1 VGYKDGSVVNTV
13 GYKLR
18 NMKILWLTLALA
30 ISVVPGITAGVSLTG
45 QTIDCLGGSRYSL
58 ANIPVYAF
66 NAGKSDKLNDLIL
79 AADMPVASDD
89 IEVAKRAWNS
99 SEQLVRFAKTAP
111 RLARTV
117 SKRDGSFTMDLPSF
131 AGDLIVF
138 AWAPSDEGPK
148 FNYAYARVKSKG
160 LASPIIVAFTA
171 GCSK

>member
-1 VGYKDGSVVNTV
+1 
-13 GYKLR
+13 
-18 NMKILWLTLALA
+18 MKILWLTLALA
-30 ISVVPGITAGVSLTG
+30 ISVVPGITVGVSLTG

-117 SKRDGSFTMDLPSF
+117 SKGTAHSRWICQALP
-131 AGDLIVF
+131 A
-138 AWAPSDEGPK
+138 
-148 FNYAYARVKSKG
+148 
-160 LASPIIVAFTA
+160 T
-171 GCSK
+171 